1 MTMAQMDIKSRLE
14 LAQRGCEVPCQL
26 RRESAAWLD
35 RMLGLMFPHLSEGEY
50 RGVNLDWPLTTIL
63 DGLFNL
69 IVTTGESVDDARAVV
84 GAFREALPRVMD
96 QLEADAEL
104 MHSLDPASESLDEVK
119 LAYPGFYA
127 LAVYRIAHELNGKVR
142 LLPRVLTETGHRL
155 TGIDIHP
162 GAEIASPVA
171 IDHGTGIVIGETA
184 AVGRNVQIFQGVTL
198 GALSVKK
205 SMAGMKRHPTVEDDV
220 VIYAG
225 ATILGGETVVG
236 AGSVIGGNV
245 WLTESVMPGSVVTNR
260 AEIDVKT
267 RGQK

>member
-14 LAQRGCEVPCQL
+14 LAQSDCDVPCQL

-35 RMLGLMFPHLSEGEY
+35 RILGLMFPHLSQGEY
-50 RGVNLDWPLTTIL
+50 RGVDLEWPLTTVL

-69 IVTTGESVDDARAVV
+69 IVTTGASVDEARIIV
-84 GAFREALPRVMD
+84 GEFRDSMPKVLDE
-96 QLEADAEL
+96 LEADAEL
-104 MHSLDPASESLDEVK
+104 MHSLDPASASLDEVK

-127 LAVYRIAHELNGKVR
+127 LAVYRVAQLLHGKVR
-142 LLPRVLTETGHRL
+142 LLPRVLTETGHRM

-162 GAEIASPVA
+162 GAKIASPVA

-198 GALSVKK
+198 GAMSVKK
-205 SMAGMKRHPTVEDDV
+205 SMAGTKRHPTVEDDV

-245 WLTESVMPGSVVTNR
+245 WLTESVMPGSLVTNR
-260 AEIDVKT
+260 AEIDVKN